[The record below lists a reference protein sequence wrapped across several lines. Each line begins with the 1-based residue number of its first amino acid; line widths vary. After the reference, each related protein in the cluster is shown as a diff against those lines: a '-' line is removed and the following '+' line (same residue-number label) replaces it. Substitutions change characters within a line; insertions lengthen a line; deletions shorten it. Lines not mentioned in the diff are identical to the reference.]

1 MEDQEVQFG
10 TSASDTEPG
19 MNLISVDFDLVMVNR
34 TNERLYGKPMVA
46 LLGNK
51 CYREFEKRD
60 EPCPHCPGRLA
71 LETGVAQ
78 EAESTGLRDDGT
90 RFAARIKAH
99 PVIGPDNR
107 PTGFIEIVEDITE
120 QKRAESLALLDTNL
134 QAALAGI
141 QNVRSA
147 LREALQAALLVEGID
162 YGAAFLVGDR
172 DRRPELVL
180 ERGLAP
186 GLATA
191 FAELSGGS
199 VSSAG
204 QGGDLSAAGSPRVVA
219 VVPILHRSATIAS
232 LVVGSTV
239 YPEMPPSLRNG
250 LQVLGATTG
259 TAISRILAE
268 QSRGDAIADL
278 EAVIAASPLATWAI
292 DGRGR
297 ITMWNKAAERV
308 FGWRAA
314 EVAGSAPPWGPA
326 PGGAVA
332 GRREA
337 VLDRKDGRPVE
348 VRLSTAPFRDVV
360 GNDSALIFIAEDL
373 RAQRRILEL
382 ESRVVELEGRLTAQ
396 SAAARS
402 TDAPPPT
409 IPGVRVLVVDGN
421 EPWGEELTGI
431 LSSLGCTPVRCVAP
445 EQTALVLA
453 QAGSAEQPFDVAV
466 VALLGP
472 GGGSGLSQRAALRS
486 LGLQAPVLMSSD
498 VDVHGH
504 EQHGIA
510 AVVKRPYSEEAV
522 REALMAA
529 LRDQRRVAELLDRR
543 GRLDLGLG
551 RAGHDVHVVGILA
564 RALDPLATG
573 YRLGGEVEK
582 ARVRLRVH
590 RPVDWAADGRD
601 LGLLGGVDDL
611 VLVQRVLAPGHDV
624 GEDLELAEEADRLGP
639 LRLLVAFPLVAHVLS
654 RKTGERAL
662 VRELA
667 DGTSIRPSCRHRGSR
682 ERSPRRGR
690 AAPWPWWRPWA

>member
-1 MEDQEVQFG
+1 VEEQEVEFG
-10 TSASDTEPG
+10 TPASDTEPG

-34 TNERLYGKPMVA
+34 TNERLYGKSMVA

-78 EAESTGLRDDGT
+78 EAETTGLRDDGT

-120 QKRAESLALLDTNL
+120 QKRAESLALIDTNL
-134 QAALAGI
+134 QASLAGV

-147 LREALQAALLVEGID
+147 LREALLAALLVEGID
-162 YGAAFLVGDR
+162 CGAAFLLHDGEG
-172 DRRPELVL
+172 RPELVL

-186 GLATA
+186 ACSAA
-191 FAELSGGS
+191 FAELAGGAASSPGRISGPPG
-199 VSSAG
+199 
-204 QGGDLSAAGSPRVVA
+204 AGSPRVVA
-219 VVPILHRSATIAS
+219 VVPILHRSRTMAS

-239 YPEMPPSLRNG
+239 YAEMPPSLRNG
-250 LQVLGATTG
+250 LQLLGATTG

-297 ITMWNKAAERV
+297 ITMWNKAAERL

-332 GRREA
+332 GSREA

-382 ESRVVELEGRLTAQ
+382 ESRIAELEGRLMAESTAT
-396 SAAARS
+396 RS
-402 TDAPPPT
+402 TETTPP
-409 IPGVRVLVVDGN
+409 IIEGIRVLVVDGN
-421 EPWGEELTGI
+421 ELWGEELTGI

-445 EQTALVLA
+445 EQTASVLA
-453 QAGSAEQPFDVAV
+453 QAGSTEQPFSVAV
-466 VALLGP
+466 VALLGS
-472 GGGSGLSQRAALRS
+472 GGASGLGQRAALRS
-486 LGLQAPVLMSSD
+486 LGLHAPVIMSTD
-498 VDVHGH
+498 VDVRGH

-510 AVVKRPYSEEAV
+510 AVVKRPYSEKAV

-529 LRDQRRVAELLDRR
+529 LRE
-543 GRLDLGLG
+543 RL
-551 RAGHDVHVVGILA
+551 
-564 RALDPLATG
+564 
-573 YRLGGEVEK
+573 
-582 ARVRLRVH
+582 
-590 RPVDWAADGRD
+590 
-601 LGLLGGVDDL
+601 
-611 VLVQRVLAPGHDV
+611 
-624 GEDLELAEEADRLGP
+624 
-639 LRLLVAFPLVAHVLS
+639 
-654 RKTGERAL
+654 
-662 VRELA
+662 
-667 DGTSIRPSCRHRGSR
+667 TSGS
-682 ERSPRRGR
+682 
-690 AAPWPWWRPWA
+690 